1 MDLKHCFGVD
11 ACKQLERG
19 GPYDMIAI
27 DGPVLPFGAD
37 KQRFRNVERLFCKGL
52 FQRRCKPGLSHVR
65 GTGTRLREEAGK
77 AADILSDTTR
87 KSQMT
92 SSFPRVRE
100 GAVIEA
106 FPNAFLGVCLED
118 EVYATKPRL
127 PRRKKFGWLY
137 EQWKTKRL
145 IRRLPGLTSAERR
158 SFQDTFDRT
167 DHREH
172 RAALICIL
180 SALLTARNH
189 FTAVGDVQ
197 GGWFFLPPWQCW
209 KRWAQD
215 AIAVGI
221 RELNDAGSQVKLIRC
236 GPPRN
241 ERR

>member
-1 MDLKHCFGVD
+1 MGRHAGIDIGFSTRRRTAGVGILVGGQLDLKHCFGVD

-127 PRRKKFGWLY
+127 PRRKNL
-137 EQWKTKRL
+137 
-145 IRRLPGLTSAERR
+145 
-158 SFQDTFDRT
+158 
-167 DHREH
+167 
-172 RAALICIL
+172 
-180 SALLTARNH
+180 
-189 FTAVGDVQ
+189 
-197 GGWFFLPPWQCW
+197 
-209 KRWAQD
+209 
-215 AIAVGI
+215 
-221 RELNDAGSQVKLIRC
+221 AGSMSSGRPK
-236 GPPRN
+236 G
-241 ERR
+241 